1 MKRLLYLLGYQY
13 PRIVQLT
20 GVDEMGGK
28 KISVDMKKKK
38 GNLKIAIYLL
48 KFSIFAERQME
59 PGRVSQRFP
68 NIFFFIR
75 ASLL

>member
-38 GNLKIAIYLL
+38 KAIS
-48 KFSIFAERQME
+48 K
-59 PGRVSQRFP
+59 
-68 NIFFFIR
+68 
-75 ASLL
+75 